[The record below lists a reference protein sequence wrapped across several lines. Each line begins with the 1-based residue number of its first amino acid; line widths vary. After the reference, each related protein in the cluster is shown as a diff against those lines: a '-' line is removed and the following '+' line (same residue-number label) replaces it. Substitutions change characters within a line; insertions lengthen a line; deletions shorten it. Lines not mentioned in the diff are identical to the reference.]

1 MENNTFLPK
10 SMNTKMADE
19 TDTAAIIPKSYHSSQ
34 SENITQSDSHG
45 TTEQMIHTETRRVIE
60 TTMRMEHKSPHPD
73 IEIQYSPRPNQSN
86 DIFKTETECTYQL
99 NPVQPPPEHDYT
111 TQNYIIE
118 SKPSKCLTGPHN
130 VLNESVIENGTNH
143 IESYEFEKKEF
154 KAISGASDGA
164 KPFGNARKDGVIS
177 NGIKPFEL
185 ASSKK
190 MIENGE
196 LSYYEASS
204 ARNTPILHKVHPPM
218 ENGYR
223 YETFKPN
230 AIQETIQRMAHTI
243 EGYERVNVPESN
255 DLKAPSLVKFAT
267 PVPKPYTNGY
277 SFGNDNNLNIQPG
290 EPPEI
295 CFAPRLANEEKISM
309 VQQIEKS
316 LERNLE
322 KGPSKVLPHSVR
334 IVPPSPKYIAS
345 EMFGTTTRSNTKQY
359 ESNPSKNHASNNNFH
374 YEYTKPVP
382 VQNHQLNTRNELSP
396 IKSFEKVRVVTVFA
410 VQ

>member
-1 MENNTFLPK
+1 
-10 SMNTKMADE
+10 MNAKMADE
-19 TDTAAIIPKSYHSSQ
+19 TNTAAIIPKSYHSSQ

-73 IEIQYSPRPNQSN
+73 IEIQYSPRQNQSN

-99 NPVQPPPEHDYT
+99 NPIQPPPKQDYT
-111 TQNYIIE
+111 PQNHIIE
-118 SKPSKCLTGPHN
+118 SKPSNSITGPHN
-130 VLNESVIENGTNH
+130 VINESVIENGINH

-154 KAISGASDGA
+154 KAFNGVSDGA
-164 KPFGNARKDGVIS
+164 KPFGNARKDVVIS
-177 NGIKPFEL
+177 NEIKPFQL
-185 ASSKK
+185 AASKK

-204 ARNTPILHKVHPPM
+204 ARNTPIIHKVQPPV

-243 EGYERVNVPESN
+243 EGYERVKVPESN

-267 PVPKPYTNGY
+267 PIAKTYTHEHPIA
-277 SFGNDNNLNIQPG
+277 NDNNLNIQPG

-295 CFAPRLANEEKISM
+295 CFAPRLATEEKTSM

-316 LERNLE
+316 LERDLE
-322 KGPSKVLPHSVR
+322 RGPSKVLPHSVR
-334 IVPPSPKYIAS
+334 IVPPSPKYVAS
-345 EMFGTTTRSNTKQY
+345 EMFGTTTRSITKQSKQY
-359 ESNPSKNHASNNNFH
+359 ELSPSKNHASNNTFH

-396 IKSFEKVRVVTVFA
+396 IKSFEKV
-410 VQ
+410 

>member
-1 MENNTFLPK
+1 
-10 SMNTKMADE
+10 MADE
-19 TDTAAIIPKSYHSSQ
+19 INTAAITPKSFHSLK
-34 SENITQSDSHG
+34 SENIAESDSHG

-86 DIFKTETECTYQL
+86 DIFKTETECTHQL
-99 NPVQPPPEHDYT
+99 NPEQDYT

-118 SKPSKCLTGPHN
+118 SKPSQSLSGPHN
-130 VLNESVIENGTNH
+130 VINESLIKNGINH

-154 KAISGASDGA
+154 KAFSDVSDGA
-164 KPFGNARKDGVIS
+164 KSFGNASEYVVIS
-177 NGIKPFEL
+177 NGIKPFGL
-185 ASSKK
+185 TPSKK

-204 ARNTPILHKVHPPM
+204 ARNTPILHKVHPPV

-230 AIQETIQRMAHTI
+230 AVQGTIQRMAHTI
-243 EGYERVNVPESN
+243 EGYERVKLPDSN

-267 PVPKPYTNGY
+267 PIAKPYTGGNH
-277 SFGNDNNLNIQPG
+277 SIGNDTNLNIQPG
-290 EPPEI
+290 EPPQI
-295 CFAPRLANEEKISM
+295 CFAPRLATDEKTSI
-309 VQQIEKS
+309 VHQIEKS
-316 LERNLE
+316 LERDLE

-334 IVPPSPKYIAS
+334 IVPPSLKYVAS
-345 EMFGTTTRSNTKQY
+345 ETFGTTTRSITKQSNQY
-359 ESNPSKNHASNNNFH
+359 ELNPSKNHASNNHFH
-374 YEYTKPVP
+374 YEYIKPVP

-396 IKSFEKVRVVTVFA
+396 IKSFEKVRVVTAFA

>member
-1 MENNTFLPK
+1 
-10 SMNTKMADE
+10 MNAKMADE
-19 TDTAAIIPKSYHSSQ
+19 TNTAAIIPKSYHSSQ

-73 IEIQYSPRPNQSN
+73 NEIQYSPRSNQSN
-86 DIFKTETECTYQL
+86 DIFKTETECTNQL
-99 NPVQPPPEHDYT
+99 NPVKPPPKHNYT

-118 SKPSKCLTGPHN
+118 SKPSNSITGPHN
-130 VLNESVIENGTNH
+130 VINESVIENGINH

-154 KAISGASDGA
+154 KAFNGALNRA
-164 KPFGNARKDGVIS
+164 KPFGNTRNDVVIS
-177 NGIKPFEL
+177 NGIKPFEM
-185 ASSKK
+185 APSKK

-204 ARNTPILHKVHPPM
+204 ARNTPILHKVQPPV

-243 EGYERVNVPESN
+243 EGYERVKVPESNSN

-267 PVPKPYTNGY
+267 PIANGH
-277 SFGNDNNLNIQPG
+277 SIGNDNNLNIQPG

-295 CFAPRLANEEKISM
+295 CFAPRLATEEKTSM

-334 IVPPSPKYIAS
+334 IVPPSPKYVAS
-345 EMFGTTTRSNTKQY
+345 ETFGTTTRSATKQSKQY
-359 ESNPSKNHASNNNFH
+359 ELNPSKNHASNNNFH

-382 VQNHQLNTRNELSP
+382 IQNHQLNTSNELSP